1 MKTKSN
7 LWTWLAIV
15 IVIIVSIN
23 FFILRKPKSVL
34 PPNYQAQIDSLNKV
48 NDSLLT
54 TISDNQKLISEKD
67 SINRQL
73 EHQISDTKFKLGE
86 LNSKA
91 TIYKQLYNE
100 EHNRIDNLTNPQL
113 SREFTNAFD

>member
-1 MKTKSN
+1 MKTRSN
-7 LWTWLAIV
+7 LWTWLAVV
-15 IVIIVSIN
+15 IVIIVSVN
-23 FFILRKPKSVL
+23 LFILKKPKFSI
-34 PPNYQAQIDSLNKV
+34 PPNYQAQIDSLNNV

-91 TIYKQLYNE
+91 VIYKQLYNE
-100 EHNRIDNLTNPQL
+100 EHNRINTLTNPQL
-113 SREFTNAFD
+113 SREFTNAFN